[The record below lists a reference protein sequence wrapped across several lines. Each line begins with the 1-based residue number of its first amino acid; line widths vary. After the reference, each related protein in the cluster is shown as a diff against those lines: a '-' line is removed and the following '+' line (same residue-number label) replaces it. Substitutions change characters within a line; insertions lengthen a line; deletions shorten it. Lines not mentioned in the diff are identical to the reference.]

1 MNSKYKDKCKFFQ
14 NGISNV
20 SEILL
25 YNLYASVSY
34 WSELVVCS
42 EICYG
47 FNWERSNYVF
57 MTLMMLVLFLTL
69 WFVVIIS
76 AYYYNLMFNYNYT
89 NQNRTSS
96 QSYSNSR

>member
-69 WFVVIIS
+69 
-76 AYYYNLMFNYNYT
+76 
-89 NQNRTSS
+89 
-96 QSYSNSR
+96 

>member
-1 MNSKYKDKCKFFQ
+1 VNSKYKDKCKFFQ